1 MAEIEKVYS
10 ISKVDGD
17 VLLHH
22 GSFGW
27 VRAEPGMTFPECLR
41 VTIKTAANG
50 SAEIINSDGR
60 RVSVPAKSLQL
71 VDGFFTQEDID
82 TLRFIKVTARD
93 MMAARSRTRLAPAV

>member
-10 ISKVDGD
+10 ISRVEGE

-41 VTIKTAANG
+41 VTIKTSANG
-50 SAEIINSDGR
+50 TAEIINANGK

-71 VDGFFTQEDID
+71 VDGFFSQDD
-82 TLRFIKVTARD
+82 VDSLRFIKVTARD
-93 MMAARSRTRLAPAV
+93 MMAARTRMRLAPAV